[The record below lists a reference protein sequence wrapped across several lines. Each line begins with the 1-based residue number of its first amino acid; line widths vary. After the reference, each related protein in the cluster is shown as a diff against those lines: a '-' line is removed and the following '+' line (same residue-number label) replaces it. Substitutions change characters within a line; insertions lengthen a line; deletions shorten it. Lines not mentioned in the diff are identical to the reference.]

1 MSVQIATC
9 TESEYV
15 PGARMLGS
23 LNVSVK
29 MPCAPTTE
37 NVIAVMEFF
46 EKLAPT
52 YVPVDEALWTVT
64 VICAVGDELVFPF
77 AVTVSRVGDTVR
89 LAELPPLGVPPELLP
104 EPLPPPPP
112 HAASNRSAARHA

>member
-1 MSVQIATC
+1 MWAQVLSVQIATC
-9 TESEYV
+9 TESEYC
-15 PGARMLGS
+15 PGARMFGS
-23 LNVSVK
+23 LNVSVR
-29 MPCAPTTE
+29 MPCAPATV
-37 NVIAVMEFF
+37 NVSAVMEFF

-52 YVPVDEALWTVT
+52 YVPVDEPLCTVT

-89 LAELPPLGVPPELLP
+89 LAELPPLGPPAELPP

-112 HAASNRSAARHA
+112 QAASKRS